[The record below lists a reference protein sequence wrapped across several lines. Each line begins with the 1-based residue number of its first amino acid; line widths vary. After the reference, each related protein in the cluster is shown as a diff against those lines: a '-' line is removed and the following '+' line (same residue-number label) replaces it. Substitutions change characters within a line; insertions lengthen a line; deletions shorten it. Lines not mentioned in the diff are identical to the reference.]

1 MNGLFEIDRVLMV
14 VAVIAAL
21 VWIVLNRDRPA
32 SLRDRP
38 ASLWDMDGDR
48 AENLG
53 TVVVRGERTR
63 KPKGG
68 A

>member
-32 SLRDRP
+32 SLRD
-38 ASLWDMDGDR
+38 MDGDR
-48 AENLG
+48 AENLE